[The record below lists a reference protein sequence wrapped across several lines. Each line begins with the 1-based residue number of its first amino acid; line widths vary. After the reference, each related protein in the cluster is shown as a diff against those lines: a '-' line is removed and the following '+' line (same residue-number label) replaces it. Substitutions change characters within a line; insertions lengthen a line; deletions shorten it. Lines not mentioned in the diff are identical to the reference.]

1 VILFIQEVVLPRTT
15 VVDRG
20 LISEKPKWKEIVNN
34 HQLYSVIHTDVSH
47 FTTGPVLAYVTPVSI
62 SLCCLWVCVR
72 VFYCSHVDHPVSE
85 EVGYVL
91 IHSTLTL

>member
-1 VILFIQEVVLPRTT
+1 MVILFIQEVVLPRTT

-47 FTTGPVLAYVTPVSI
+47 FTTGPVLAYVTPVSL
-62 SLCCLWVCVR
+62 SLCYLCVCICVCILLHSCGLCSVR
-72 VFYCSHVDHPVSE
+72 
-85 EVGYVL
+85 GGWL
-91 IHSTLTL
+91 GINLTP